1 MTDFYRDWPE
11 MDFKSCKLRGECEFT
26 EIKPQGEYLWRMRR
40 PYACLFSFR
49 IRFPNHCVLHSIWG
63 SYGNS
68 WGRIDRGFAH
78 PCLTSLAT
86 FAAQEFLNL
95 LLLKVAS
102 HEMVFVETSLA
113 EVCSQLRALAIRG
126 PMYVFCVAG
135 ARDWSQ
141 DVTGERI
148 RTSCLT
154 GARLR
159 DESSSSRI
167 LYCPLQGIL
176 EILV

>member
-1 MTDFYRDWPE
+1 MWI
-11 MDFKSCKLRGECEFT
+11 T

-102 HEMVFVETSLA
+102 HEMCSWRPLLRRCVLNCVRWPFVDLCTFFAWQAPEIGHRMSQVRGSEPPVWQAQGFGMNQALPGSSTVLYKVSLRSWSRS
-113 EVCSQLRALAIRG
+113 C
-126 PMYVFCVAG
+126 
-135 ARDWSQ
+135 RDPC
-141 DVTGERI
+141 E
-148 RTSCLT
+148 
-154 GARLR
+154 
-159 DESSSSRI
+159 
-167 LYCPLQGIL
+167 
-176 EILV
+176 EIL